1 MSDVNSS
8 TPLGTPHEMEVDPF
22 KGLKGMMAGIMLME
36 AITVLLVLT
45 VIGVID
51 EGSYAT
57 PFNLGYVGG
66 LGVFMVIASFLQF
79 KPWADK
85 MNIGLQVLAV
95 IGGIVHPTMLFV
107 AILFI
112 LAWWYTYH
120 LRSNVKSRMEKG
132 LLPAQHFQNV
142 KDAQDQKDA

>member
-1 MSDVNSS
+1 MSDNTSS

-57 PFNLGYVGG
+57 PLNMGYVGG
-66 LGVFMVIASFLQF
+66 LGVLMVIASFLQF

-85 MNIGLQVLAV
+85 MNIGLQVLAL
-95 IGGIVHPTMLFV
+95 IGGFVHPTMFFV

-120 LRSNVKSRMEKG
+120 LRANVKSRMDKG
-132 LLPAQHFQNV
+132 LLPAQHFKNVQN
-142 KDAQDQKDA
+142 